1 MNEGGLKALEYF
13 TALQGHAEG
22 TGEWY
27 EITQAKIDAFAEATL
42 DFAEIH
48 VNPEA
53 AARGPFGT
61 TIAHGLFTLSLVPH
75 LVLHLCQHP
84 EASEGTT
91 GGANIGFN
99 RVRMPAPVPVN
110 TRIRGHVK
118 FVSVEQK
125 GDALEFTREV
135 TVELEGAE
143 RPALVAEWIF
153 RTFYA

>member
-1 MNEGGLKALEYF
+1 
-13 TALQGHAEG
+13 
-22 TGEWY
+22 
-27 EITQAKIDAFAEATL
+27 
-42 DFAEIH
+42 
-48 VNPEA
+48 
-53 AARGPFGT
+53 
-61 TIAHGLFTLSLVPH
+61 
-75 LVLHLCQHP
+75 
-84 EASEGTT
+84 
-91 GGANIGFN
+91 
-99 RVRMPAPVPVN
+99 MPAPVPVN